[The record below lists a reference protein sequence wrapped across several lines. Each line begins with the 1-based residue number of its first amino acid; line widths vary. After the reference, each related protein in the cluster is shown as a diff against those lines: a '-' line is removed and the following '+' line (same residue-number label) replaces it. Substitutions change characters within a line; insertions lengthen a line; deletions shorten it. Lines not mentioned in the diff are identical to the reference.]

1 MGRRVLHDEE
11 IYPQIL
17 YLALFILLIGLS
29 TFLCLLFGDPNG
41 NALHG
46 SVSTLTNVGPSLGSI
61 GSFGNYG
68 AEPQAL
74 KVIFS
79 ANMFL
84 GRVEIYPVFAVL
96 SSIINRKYQGRA

>member
-1 MGRRVLHDEE
+1 MLHDEE

-17 YLALFILLIGLS
+17 YMALFILLIGLS
-29 TFLCLLFGDPNG
+29 TILCLLFGDPNG
-41 NALHG
+41 HALVG
-46 SVSTLTNVGPSLGSI
+46 SISTLGNVGPSLGTI
-61 GSFGNYG
+61 GSMGNYG
-68 AEPQAL
+68 AEPSAL

-96 SSIINRKYQGRA
+96 SSILNRKYQGRA